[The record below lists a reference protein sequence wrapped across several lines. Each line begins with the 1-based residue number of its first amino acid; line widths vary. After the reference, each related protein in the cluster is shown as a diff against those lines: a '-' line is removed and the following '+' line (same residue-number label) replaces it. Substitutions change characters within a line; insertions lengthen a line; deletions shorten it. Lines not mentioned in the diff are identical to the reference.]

1 MELCSDGSKWSER
14 PFVPLIV
21 YVYSPVKEH
30 VLNHYAT
37 RWCQEQSLSDRTV
50 RIRVHNLSSDPSL
63 PVTVRLENP
72 DAKIA
77 DFDYADPWDG
87 PQTRYL
93 STARHSETLRQFDL
107 LLKRPILLD
116 EHLVASSL
124 EDIED
129 ELEEATLNRSVP
141 KRHKT
146 SELLKEMTFPNHLL
160 WLEQCRVQSPAAHPC
175 CMERAWEKW
184 EYILRGIQGDEIVF
198 WKQVAGV
205 QLGFSDFH
213 FMPHGNTNFV
223 LALPSGHSALLQV
236 RYGPDAVNGKVDVVT
251 TEGPV
256 LQVTDDHDLDRS
268 VFLMFFLYP
277 QFEYIY
283 GALIAV
289 VALLTLP
296 LWVPL
301 KFLNTHTLVNR
312 ALAKAEQMD
321 TTGEWDEVYGRIKFS
336 LKDRFDR
343 YRASL
348 GKPSSPLS
356 SEALFDYLRGYLRL
370 TYRGGL
376 GRFQNEQQLRIE
388 INRGMLTLAN
398 I

>member
-1 MELCSDGSKWSER
+1 M
-14 PFVPLIV
+14 
-21 YVYSPVKEH
+21 
-30 VLNHYAT
+30 
-37 RWCQEQSLSDRTV
+37 SDRTV
-50 RIRVHNLSSDPSL
+50 RIRVHNLSSDLSL
-63 PVTVRLENP
+63 PVTERLENP

-223 LALPSGHSALLQV
+223 LALPSV
-236 RYGPDAVNGKVDVVT
+236 
-251 TEGPV
+251 
-256 LQVTDDHDLDRS
+256 
-268 VFLMFFLYP
+268 
-277 QFEYIY
+277 
-283 GALIAV
+283 
-289 VALLTLP
+289 
-296 LWVPL
+296 
-301 KFLNTHTLVNR
+301 
-312 ALAKAEQMD
+312 
-321 TTGEWDEVYGRIKFS
+321 
-336 LKDRFDR
+336 
-343 YRASL
+343 
-348 GKPSSPLS
+348 
-356 SEALFDYLRGYLRL
+356 
-370 TYRGGL
+370 
-376 GRFQNEQQLRIE
+376 
-388 INRGMLTLAN
+388 
-398 I
+398 